1 MRTCTAHL
9 FEHLS
14 LLHGRVP
21 HAVGLA
27 AELDEPPVVDDP
39 VDHRRGHLVV
49 PEHRAPPAELQ
60 VRCCDHR
67 LPLVGVGE
75 HLEEQ
80 PRAIGVQRQEA
91 ELVDDER
98 PRAADERGL
107 AVEAP
112 FVAGAPQPHDERRRG
127 EEAGLQPPLS
137 RRHAQ
142 RRGHVRLAGA
152 DVPHRHEVLAAL
164 EEPQRGQVLAPES
177 LGPRD
182 RRPVVPVEGLRARAA
197 RSAARASRAWRP
209 PCSPAPPRGSARPRR
224 PAPPR
229 GRRPRTRRRRRPFR
243 SPEGLPAARAVHPV
257 DARDERLGH
266 VAPDGRLAEGPR
278 PGHERRRQGHGV
290 AHGRPLP
297 EGAGQHRDPAAA
309 VGEDLDGG
317 GPHAQQ
323 QLPAVPGG
331 ARHVL
336 APVDPRVAAL
346 VRLGPDPPH
355 GVEGDPW
362 AGRASPRGPPA
373 APPPWAGRAARRG
386 GPQPGAPV
394 GEHRVQLGHRPD
406 RRDGHEQ
413 VAPQEPHGVLL
424 RALLV
429 ARVRVAEPRLEAV
442 MAPELREQP
451 RLDDGPSQ
459 APARLGGVVG
469 DHHPR
474 GAAPAAEDLPE
485 PRAQA
490 LRGLRPQ
497 RGALPLVGVRRGQDE
512 ELQVEGLPGDHGA
525 EVAEVDLAGARRP
538 LELEV
543 ALAAARRA
551 GPAPVGDEAPHR
563 RAGPLVAALGDEP
576 AVDPLAVWRC
586 LRGAPR
592 SDSSTD
598 STHASCPARA
608 GLDLGAGSGAAGDMS
623 SVSACFATVLRLTPS
638 LLAISARGTLSASI
652 DRISF
657 LMSRGTVTSSI
668 LPGRARQ
675 SLRPG
680 TPYGEG
686 RAPGPRG
693 RGPRALSAQFSM
705 TAMLKKR

>member
-127 EEAGLQPPLS
+127 EEAGLQPPLA

-182 RRPVVPVEGLRARAA
+182 RRPVVPVEGLRRGQRAA
-197 RSAARASRAWRP
+197 PHERRALGGLP
-209 PCSPAPPRGSARPRR
+209 ARPLRLEEAPALDDPLRR
-224 PAPPR
+224 EAGGLEPAGGAGPS
-229 GRRPRTRRRRRPFR
+229 GR
-243 SPEGLPAARAVHPV
+243 PEGLPAARAVHPV

-331 ARHVL
+331 ARLAL

-355 GVEGDPW
+355 GVEGDP
-362 AGRASPRGPPA
+362 GQGEHPREVLPQRLRRGPA
-373 APPPWAGRAARRG
+373 
-386 GPQPGAPV
+386 
-394 GEHRVQLGHRPD
+394 
-406 RRDGHEQ
+406 
-413 VAPQEPHGVLL
+413 
-424 RALLV
+424 
-429 ARVRVAEPRLEAV
+429 VR
-442 MAPELREQP
+442 
-451 RLDDGPSQ
+451 
-459 APARLGGVVG
+459 
-469 DHHPR
+469 H
-474 GAAPAAEDLPE
+474 
-485 PRAQA
+485 
-490 LRGLRPQ
+490 
-497 RGALPLVGVRRGQDE
+497 DE
-512 ELQVEGLPGDHGA
+512 E
-525 EVAEVDLAGARRP
+525 ARS
-538 LELEV
+538 
-543 ALAAARRA
+543 RA
-551 GPAPVGDEAPHR
+551 HP
-563 RAGPLVAALGDEP
+563 
-576 AVDPLAVWRC
+576 
-586 LRGAPR
+586 
-592 SDSSTD
+592 
-598 STHASCPARA
+598 
-608 GLDLGAGSGAAGDMS
+608 
-623 SVSACFATVLRLTPS
+623 
-638 LLAISARGTLSASI
+638 SASI
-652 DRISF
+652 AFSSAIDPTDGTGT
-657 LMSRGTVTSSI
+657 SRLRRRNPTAFCSEPFSLPEYGTRNLAS
-668 LPGRARQ
+668 
-675 SLRPG
+675 
-680 TPYGEG
+680 
-686 RAPGPRG
+686 
-693 RGPRALSAQFSM
+693 
-705 TAMLKKR
+705 KR